1 MFQDVDTMA
10 VAKRNSRKLNKWIMF
25 TVVNYFAIELET
37 WITERVNV
45 FSGSLIKMSFK
56 QDELSITWK
65 NYF

>member
-1 MFQDVDTMA
+1 
-10 VAKRNSRKLNKWIMF
+10 MF

>member
-1 MFQDVDTMA
+1 MA

-25 TVVNYFAIELET
+25 TVVNYFTIEKET

-45 FSGSLIKMSFK
+45 FSGPSIKMSFK